1 MKEKRREMDESK
13 ITGFFDKDTTIRG
26 DLNFKGSFRIDG
38 QFKGTITS
46 ESTLVIG
53 ESGKVE
59 ADLQVGHVIIDGEI
73 KGNVTAKNKV
83 EIHSNGRVF
92 GTVVSPKLVIEEGAH
107 LEAQCQT
114 TDKIPPAKIGKI
126 EVKPPAAEAEPKH

>member
-1 MKEKRREMDESK
+1 MKEKRREMDETK

-38 QFKGTITS
+38 QFKGTINS
-46 ESTLVIG
+46 DSTLIIG

-59 ADLQVGHVIIDGEI
+59 ADLQVGYVIIDGEI

-114 TDKIPPAKIGKI
+114 TDKIPLPKSGKI
-126 EVKPPAAEAEPKH
+126 EERPPVVEAEPKN